1 MFSFIEQNLLNFA
14 IENKLR
20 IDYNTKSKSQQES
33 KIDLQPQLNIRRI
46 IYPFLQTIILYNSEA
61 GDLNMAVKSAI
72 SFGLVHIPISLHTAT
87 QDTDIHFNQLHK
99 DDHERIRYKKVCGH
113 CGKEVAASDIVKG
126 FEYDKDKYVVV
137 TDEEIE
143 KIKTEKEKS
152 MQILHF
158 ANLNQISPVYFDKTY
173 HAVPESGGE
182 KAFELLRRA
191 LMDEQKIAIAK
202 TVLGSKETLLAIIPR
217 EEGVL
222 IQLMLYEDE
231 VKMLPQGYKKPEVN
245 DAELQMAKTL
255 ISSMDKPFKPEN
267 YKDEYQEKLK
277 KLIQDKIEGKEI
289 VAPAEEPRNVVD
301 LMEALKQSLAALNKG
316 A

>member
-1 MFSFIEQNLLNFA
+1 MIFIA
-14 IENKLR
+14 
-20 IDYNTKSKSQQES
+20 T
-33 KIDLQPQLNIRRI
+33 
-46 IYPFLQTIILYNSEA
+46 
-61 GDLNMAVKSAI
+61 KSAI

-113 CGKEVAASDIVKG
+113 CGEEVKSNDIVKG
-126 FEYDKDKYVVV
+126 FEYDKEKYVIV
-137 TDEEIE
+137 TEDDFE

-173 HAVPESGGE
+173 HAVPEAGGE

-202 TVLGSKETLLAIIPR
+202 TVLGTKETLLAIIPR
-217 EEGVL
+217 DEGIL
-222 IQLMLYEDE
+222 IQLMFYEDE
-231 VKMLPQGYKKPEVN
+231 VKLLPQGYKKPEVN
-245 DAELQMAKTL
+245 EAELTMAKTL
-255 ISSMDKPFKPEN
+255 ISSMDKPFEPEN
-267 YKDEYQEKLK
+267 YKDEYQQKLK
-277 KLIQDKIEGKEI
+277 TMIQGKIEGKEV
-289 VAPAEEPRNVVD
+289 VAPQENVATVVD
-301 LMEALKQSLAALNKG
+301 LMEALKQSIELSQKG